1 MKLLFG
7 SAQDIGKRKEQQDDF
22 YVSDPCRT
30 DGSNPGLLVVCDG
43 IGGLPCGKEAAQI
56 TCDAVK
62 NSIMSEKRISDI
74 HGALLKSLRDANRAL
89 LDFIVSKGK
98 VMECGCTLVAAALQD
113 DMLFWI
119 SAGDSHIYHISGKS
133 ITQLNEDHTY
143 GKVLDAAVAR
153 GDIDKS
159 IADKHSKRDA
169 LTSFVSFWEVTK
181 VSSGKMRILPGD
193 SVLLCSDGLYR
204 ELSEEE
210 IIDAYD
216 PDPMKWA
223 GRLIE
228 EALLKND
235 PYQDNVTVVIASV
248 IE

>member
-159 IADKHSKRDA
+159 IADKHSKKR
-169 LTSFVSFWEVTK
+169 
-181 VSSGKMRILPGD
+181 
-193 SVLLCSDGLYR
+193 CSDKLCQLLGGD
-204 ELSEEE
+204 ES
-210 IIDAYD
+210 
-216 PDPMKWA
+216 
-223 GRLIE
+223 LIRQN
-228 EALLKND
+228 AHFTRRFCPAVFRRTL
-235 PYQDNVTVVIASV
+235 QGTFRG
-248 IE
+248 